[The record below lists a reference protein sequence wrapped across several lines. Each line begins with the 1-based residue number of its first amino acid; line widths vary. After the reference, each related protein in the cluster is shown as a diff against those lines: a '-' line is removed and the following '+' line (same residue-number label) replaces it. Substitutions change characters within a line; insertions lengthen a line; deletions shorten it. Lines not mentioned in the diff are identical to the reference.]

1 MPHIYVHIC
10 MAHMHAACICALLL
24 AGRACNILFC
34 LSCVGALCVLLSLLF
49 PVVVYLGGMN
59 VPARH
64 RGCMRRIVSLN
75 TLELGC
81 LRTIHTAC
89 KQQRNILYTTLLAN
103 NGVLCA
109 CPHMHCAHFCRA
121 NCGSVHY
128 NTKLNGLCKNMFN
141 IYLHIIPPTS
151 IIPSTPI
158 V

>member
-1 MPHIYVHIC
+1 MYVVIYVHTCMPHIYVHIC

-34 LSCVGALCVLLSLLF
+34 LSCVCALCVLLSLLF

-89 KQQRNILYTTLLAN
+89 KQQRNIFFVYGSYYTRHSLQIMESCARVPTCIAHTFVAQTVDRYTTTQ
-103 NGVLCA
+103 
-109 CPHMHCAHFCRA
+109 
-121 NCGSVHY
+121 S
-128 NTKLNGLCKNMFN
+128 
-141 IYLHIIPPTS
+141 
-151 IIPSTPI
+151 
-158 V
+158 